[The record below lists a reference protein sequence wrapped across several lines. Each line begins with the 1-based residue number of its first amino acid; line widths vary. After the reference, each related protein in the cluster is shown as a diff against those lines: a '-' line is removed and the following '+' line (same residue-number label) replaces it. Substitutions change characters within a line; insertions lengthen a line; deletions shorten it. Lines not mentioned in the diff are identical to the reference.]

1 MSNDKSP
8 NIPSTEPIMS
18 ATFTPA
24 VNAEIRRAAATGIYD
39 IRGGGAK
46 RRVPHFDD
54 LLFLGAS
61 MSRYPL
67 EGYRERCNTS
77 VSLGTRYAQNPI
89 ELDIPITIA
98 GMSFGALS
106 GPAKEALGRGASA
119 AGTSTTTGDGGMTPE
134 ERGQSS
140 KLVYQYLP
148 SRYGMNPDDL
158 RKADAIE
165 MVVGQGAK
173 PGGGGMLLGQK
184 ISDRVAEMRTL
195 PKGIDQR
202 SACRHPDWTG
212 PDDLEIKI
220 LELREITGWK
230 VPIYVKVG
238 ATRPYFDT
246 TLAVKAGADVVV
258 IDGMQGGTAATQ
270 DVFIEHV
277 GLPTLACIRPAV
289 KALQDL
295 GMHREVQ
302 LVVSGGIRNGAD
314 VAKAM
319 ALGAD
324 AVAIGTAALIAL
336 GDNDP
341 KWEADYQKLGTTAG
355 AYDDWHEGQDP
366 AGITTQ
372 DPDLMARFDP
382 VEGGRRLR
390 NYLKVMTLEAQTIAR
405 ACGKNDLRN
414 LEPEDLCALT
424 IEAAAMAGVPL
435 AGTAWVPGAAGEI
448 T

>member
-1 MSNDKSP
+1 MSDFPHTPPKQSWTFSND
-8 NIPSTEPIMS
+8 
-18 ATFTPA
+18 

-39 IRGGGAK
+39 IRGGGSK
-46 RRVPHFDD
+46 RRLPHFDD

-61 MSRYPL
+61 ISRYPL
-67 EGYRERCNTS
+67 EGYREKCATD
-77 VSLGTRYAQNPI
+77 VWLGTRFAKKPI
-89 ELDIPITIA
+89 HLEIPVTIA

-119 AGTSTTTGDGGMTPE
+119 AGTSTTTGDGGMTEE
-134 ERGQSS
+134 ERGHSNT
-140 KLVYQYLP
+140 LVYQYLP

-158 RKADAIE
+158 RRADAIE
-165 MVVGQGAK
+165 VVVGQGAK

-184 ISDRVAEMRTL
+184 ISDRVAMMRNL

-220 LELREITGWK
+220 MEIREITDWEK
-230 VPIYVKVG
+230 PIYVKIGG
-238 ATRPYFDT
+238 ARPYYDT
-246 TLAVKAGADVVV
+246 ALAVKAGADVVV
-258 IDGMQGGTAATQ
+258 LDGMQGGTAATQ
-270 DVFIEHV
+270 DVFIENV
-277 GLPTLACIRPAV
+277 GMPILACIPLAV

-295 GMHREVQ
+295 GMHRKVQ
-302 LVVSGGIRNGAD
+302 LIVSGGIRTGAD

-324 AVAIGTAALIAL
+324 AVAIGTAALVAL

-341 KWEADYQKLGTTAG
+341 ALEAEYQKLGTTAG
-355 AYDDWHEGQDP
+355 AYDDWHEGRDP

-372 DPDLMARFDP
+372 DPELFNRFDP
-382 VEGGRRLR
+382 ILGGRRLK

-405 ACGKNDLRN
+405 ACGKNHLHN

-424 IEAAAMAGVPL
+424 IEGAAMAGVPL
-435 AGTAWVPGAAGEI
+435 AGTSWIPGKNGF
-448 T
+448 

>member
-1 MSNDKSP
+1 MKDEKSASTP
-8 NIPSTEPIMS
+8 RTEPIQS
-18 ATFTPA
+18 ATFTNP

-46 RRVPHFDD
+46 RKVPHFDD

-61 MSRYPL
+61 ISRYPL
-67 EGYRERCNTS
+67 EGYREKCDTNVT
-77 VSLGTRYAQNPI
+77 LGTRFAKNPI
-89 ELDIPITIA
+89 ELDIPVTIA

-106 GPAKEALGRGASA
+106 GLAKEALGRGASA

-134 ERGQSS
+134 ERGHSS
-140 KLVYQYLP
+140 KLIYQYLP

-165 MVVGQGAK
+165 IVVGQGAK

-184 ISDRVAEMRTL
+184 ISDRVAEMRNL

-230 VPIYVKVG
+230 VPIYLKIG
-238 ATRPYFDT
+238 GTRPYFDT

-258 IDGMQGGTAATQ
+258 LDGMQGGTAATQ
-270 DVFIEHV
+270 DVFIENV
-277 GLPTLACIRPAV
+277 GLPTIACIRPAV
-289 KALQDL
+289 QALQDL
-295 GMHREVQ
+295 GMHRKVQ
-302 LVVSGGIRNGAD
+302 LIVSGGIRTGAD

-319 ALGAD
+319 AMGAD
-324 AVAIGTAALIAL
+324 AVAIGSAALIAL

-341 KWEADYQKLGTTAG
+341 KWEEEYQALGTTSG
-355 AYDDWHEGQDP
+355 AYDDWHEGRDP

-372 DPDLMARFDP
+372 DPELMARFDP
-382 VEGGRRLR
+382 IEGGRRLK
-390 NYLKVMTLEAQTIAR
+390 NYLKVLTLEAQTIAR
-405 ACGKNDLRN
+405 ACGKNHLHN

-424 IEAAAMAGVPL
+424 IEAAAMTGVPL
-435 AGTAWVPGAAGEI
+435 AGTNWIPGKM
-448 T
+448 